1 MQEPWDLTPMTG
13 DQCAL
18 CGDLLNDGGTA
29 IEADGARLLQ
39 VCGACAADRAAGTAT
54 DTAEQPAAASDETIV
69 ETARALLD
77 TMIGQRAQ
85 EHASLRDLT
94 GLIDRLDDELARS
107 QMSALGLEERIHVL
121 ETELERTREQLRRAE
136 DLFATSQST
145 APDRTMNGGGHAAA
159 HSSEQTPDVV
169 VSVTELTGEDVRMS
183 QRLFNESPFIEK
195 TRGVRRSLGR
205 PIVNLAR
212 VTGGGRKTLLTVAWD
227 IVWYQ
232 YLLDL
237 SPEPEDVPV
246 DLFAEGLELSEL
258 SAPFKEANGI
268 IDDQGRFDA
277 SELELSL
284 ERDHP
289 AHLAAREDEGDHAM
303 DDATE
308 EIWGKASMPE
318 FRWDD

>member
-1 MQEPWDLTPMTG
+1 MQGPWDLTSTTG
-13 DQCAL
+13 DQCTL
-18 CGDLLNDGGTA
+18 CGEPLEDGGTT
-29 IEADGARLLQ
+29 IEADGAKFLQ
-39 VCGACAADRAAGTAT
+39 LCGSCAAERAADTAA
-54 DTAEQPAAASDETIV
+54 DTAEKADASDETAAGK
-69 ETARALLD
+69 ARTLLH
-77 TMIGQRAQ
+77 TMIEERAR
-85 EHASLRDLT
+85 EHAFLGDLT

-107 QMSALGLEERIHVL
+107 QMSALALEERIHTL
-121 ETELERTREQLRRAE
+121 ETELDRTREQLRRVE
-136 DLFATSQST
+136 DLLATSQST
-145 APDRTMNGGGHAAA
+145 APALAMDGGDHTPAQ
-159 HSSEQTPDVV
+159 SSEQTPDVV

-183 QRLFNESPFIEK
+183 QRLFNESPFTEK

-289 AHLAAREDEGDHAM
+289 AHLAAREDEGDQAM

>member
-1 MQEPWDLTPMTG
+1 MQGPWDLTSTTG

-18 CGDLLNDGGTA
+18 CGELLEDGGTT
-29 IEADGARLLQ
+29 IEADGAKLLQ
-39 VCGACAADRAAGTAT
+39 LCGACAADRTAGAEA
-54 DTAEQPAAASDETIV
+54 DEAEQSADASGASAI
-69 ETARALLD
+69 ETARALLH
-77 TMIGQRAQ
+77 TMIEERAR
-85 EHASLRDLT
+85 EHASLGELT

-107 QMSALGLEERIHVL
+107 QMSALTLEERIHIL
-121 ETELERTREQLRRAE
+121 ETELERTREQLRRVE
-136 DLFATSQST
+136 DLLATSQS
-145 APDRTMNGGGHAAA
+145 APDLAMDGGDHAPPP
-159 HSSEQTPDVV
+159 SSEQTPEVV

-183 QRLFNESPFIEK
+183 QRLFNESPFIDK

-246 DLFAEGLELSEL
+246 DLFAEGMELSEL
-258 SAPFKEANGI
+258 SAPFKEANSM

-289 AHLAAREDEGDHAM
+289 AHLAAREDEGDQAM